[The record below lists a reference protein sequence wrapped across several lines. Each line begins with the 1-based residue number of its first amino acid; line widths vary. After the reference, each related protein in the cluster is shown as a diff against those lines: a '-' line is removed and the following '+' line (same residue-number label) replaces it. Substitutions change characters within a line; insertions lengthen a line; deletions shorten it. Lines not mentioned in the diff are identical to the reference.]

1 MTKLNNML
9 KVNDHVVIT
18 KMSIN
23 YLSVLECKSRC
34 FAQEKYDLATIL

>member
-23 YLSVLECKSRC
+23 YLRVLECKSFRTRKI
-34 FAQEKYDLATIL
+34 ENMI